1 MNVKNTNSYFPV
13 FSLGKSYYTAQRIW
27 RMSILKVLSETNLRV
42 SFPYLDHKER
52 REKGID
58 YKMNYCSF
66 IY

>member
-1 MNVKNTNSYFPV
+1 MEDE
-13 FSLGKSYYTAQRIW
+13 FSEGFCQKQIF
-27 RMSILKVLSETNLRV
+27 EF

-58 YKMNYCSF
+58 HKMNYCSF